1 MQQGDLSQN
10 KVSKTSVT
18 QICLW
23 LLKKQFRSTEGGAGG
38 VCFCAATG
46 YVEKHRAV
54 THSVHTLC
62 FSILCVFVFWETKK
76 CTLLVT
82 L

>member
-1 MQQGDLSQN
+1 MQRGDLSQN

-18 QICLW
+18 QIFLW
-23 LLKKQFRSTEGGAGG
+23 LLKKQFRSKGGG
-38 VCFCAATG
+38 VCFCAAMG

-54 THSVHTLC
+54 THSVHILC